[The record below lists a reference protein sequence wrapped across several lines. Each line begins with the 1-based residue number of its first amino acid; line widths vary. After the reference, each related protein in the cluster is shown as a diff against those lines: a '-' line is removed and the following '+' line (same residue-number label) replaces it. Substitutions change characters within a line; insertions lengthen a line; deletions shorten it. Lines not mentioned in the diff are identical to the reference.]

1 MVVRWIYS
9 FEKLLEPFPKS
20 SWRGLLGESRW
31 RSSMGFGKWH
41 VLAWMK
47 YKFYQLSQCIEIWNS
62 FDTLKN
68 LYGLWYTCA
77 WKGAQDHLIGISK
90 TPSIVDFSTKNV
102 KLAHLFWLDM
112 ALPRCGLAGWDHPI
126 LEALASG
133 WVKMRCPKWIS
144 TCRYFGCGPLPK
156 MPVANRAL
164 TIRIPY

>member
-31 RSSMGFGKWH
+31 PSSMGFGKWH

-68 LYGLWYTCA
+68 LYGLWYTWCLEGSS
-77 WKGAQDHLIGISK
+77 GATHWYIK
-90 TPSIVDFSTKNV
+90 NSIHVDFSTKNV
-102 KLAHLFWLDM
+102 KLAHLFWLDTV
-112 ALPRCGLAGWDHPI
+112 LPRCGLAGWDHPV

-144 TCRYFGCGPLPK
+144 TYLYLWVWPPSQN
-156 MPVANRAL
+156 ASSE
-164 TIRIPY
+164 